1 MKPVVLHSYLLWRSS
16 VPPTLT
22 ELASARYTAAAAL
35 LPALMVGLFVFGW
48 YAGLVV
54 LTALVAAFA
63 ADRVAQQFSNRWI
76 FYNPAGLED
85 GTWLLTGML
94 IGLLM
99 PPHVP
104 LWIPLL
110 GAVGAIFIG
119 KHWASVDGMPL
130 FMPAAVA
137 LLGMHLLFIPWL
149 HPTDASGQPA
159 WPVLSRSL
167 AAPQEHEGS
176 MAGLTLRELLGG
188 DVRRSISR
196 RTYRDE
202 LFASRDGKKPLFDKE
217 KGIEAEA
224 AHGPRP
230 LDVVKAY
237 GNEKDVSQLEA
248 PERTDWI
255 HLVLGCTPSCIGGSS
270 ALALGFGVL
279 LIIFTGAA
287 SWVVPFFA
295 LLALGF
301 GLYVCGSKNIG
312 IHLLSG
318 YTLLGFFFLAAD
330 PATIAR
336 STRGKIIA
344 GLAAGLVELLLRKW
358 TGLSEAS
365 FITPLCVQV
374 LSYPL
379 DQKIAPPKEEPPAVQ
394 GLGGISTLG
403 RL

>member
-16 VPPTLT
+16 TSPTHT
-22 ELASARYTAAAAL
+22 ELAAARYTSAAAL
-35 LPALMVGLFVFGW
+35 LPAFMVGLFVYGW

-54 LTALVAAFA
+54 LTALGAAFA
-63 ADRVAQQFSNRWI
+63 ADRVAHRFFNRWI
-76 FYNPAGLED
+76 FYNPAGTAD
-85 GTWLLTGML
+85 GSWLLTGLL

-119 KHWASVDGMPL
+119 KHWTSVDGMSL
-130 FMPAAVA
+130 LMPTVVA
-137 LLGMHLLFIPWL
+137 LLGLHLLFIPWL
-149 HPTDASGQPA
+149 HPADLSGQPA

-176 MAGLTLRELLGG
+176 MAGLTVRELLGG
-188 DVRRSISR
+188 DVRLSIDR
-196 RTYRDE
+196 ETYRKE

-230 LDVVKAY
+230 LDVVKAH
-237 GNEKDVSQLEA
+237 GDDKDVSQLAA
-248 PERTDWI
+248 PQRTDWI
-255 HLVLGCTPSCIGGSS
+255 HLVLGGTPSCIGGSS
-270 ALALGFGVL
+270 ALALGLGIL
-279 LIIFTGAA
+279 LIVCTGAS

-295 LLALGF
+295 LLSLGC

-318 YTLLGFFFLAAD
+318 YTLIAFFFLAAD
-330 PATIAR
+330 PATVAR
-336 STRGKIIA
+336 SMRGKILA
-344 GLAAGLVELLLRKW
+344 GIAAGLLELLLRKG

-365 FITPLCVQV
+365 FITPLCVQF

-379 DQKIAPPKEEPPAVQ
+379 DQIIAPPKEVQ
-394 GLGGISTLG
+394 PTV
-403 RL
+403 